1 MWDDVLDRFGW
12 TPTRRRQ
19 LDGLADAL
27 GLLADAGCRRVWING
42 SFVTTKDE
50 PGDFDA
56 VWDPSGVDMDA
67 LDPVLLDLSAGR
79 VAQKRRFFGELFP
92 DWVETGSGLVFSE
105 FFQLDRVHGTKG
117 IVVIDPRS
125 VPS

>member
-1 MWDDVLDRFGW
+1 MPIPSFDPAAGLLPAGVHQATWDDVLDRFGW
-12 TPTRRRQ
+12 T
-19 LDGLADAL
+19 A
-27 GLLADAGCRRVWING
+27 
-42 SFVTTKDE
+42 
-50 PGDFDA
+50 
-56 VWDPSGVDMDA
+56 
-67 LDPVLLDLSAGR
+67 LLDLSAGR
-79 VAQKRRFFGELFP
+79 VAQKQRFFGELFP